1 MADKLDPD
9 EETKAEKGFTS
20 TAEGASTNKP
30 VNVAQEDIRQ
40 TPDQFFNP
48 AVEDEKRN
56 VDPPKSHATKGM
68 TVLGFTEASRIEN
81 TMEAEERERKRAA
94 KALEKES

>member
-9 EETKAEKGFTS
+9 EDVQPEKGFTS

-30 VNVAQEDIRQ
+30 INIAQEDVKQ

-56 VDPPKSHATKGM
+56 VDPPKNHATKGM
-68 TVLGFTEASRIEN
+68 TVLGYTEASRIED